1 MCQDEIKH
9 TFFSFAAFTHLLF
22 TSKFSKNNIKNK
34 RIQNRLN
41 DMKMK
46 FSNLKF

>member
-22 TSKFSKNNIKNK
+22 TSKFSKENK
-34 RIQNRLN
+34 RIQNRLYTGKRYEN
-41 DMKMK
+41 E
-46 FSNLKF
+46 FF

>member
-1 MCQDEIKH
+1 MCQDEIKY
-9 TFFSFAAFTHLLF
+9 TFSHSQHLLIYCLLPNF
-22 TSKFSKNNIKNK
+22 RKMIIKNK